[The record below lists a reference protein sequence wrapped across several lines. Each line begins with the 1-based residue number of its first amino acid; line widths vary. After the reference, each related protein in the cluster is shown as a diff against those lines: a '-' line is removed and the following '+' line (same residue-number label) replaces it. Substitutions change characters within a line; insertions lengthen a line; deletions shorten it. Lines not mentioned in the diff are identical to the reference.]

1 MQVSETMA
9 HSNGFIT
16 ASNGAYDDDDKPML
30 IIKKSIDSQANG
42 GLTALI
48 NKQLQGE
55 VRPRHGLD
63 NAFLCYLCLSFW
75 MWNDEKKENPLVEF
89 FEFSSLI
96 RIFPIFH
103 FLFILNLVRKAW
115 KLIFLL
121 IFIFHFFSPRAR
133 KIFLL

>member
-55 VRPRHGLD
+55 VRARHELD
-63 NAFLCYLCLSFW
+63 NAFLCYLCLSF
-75 MWNDEKKENPLVEF
+75 
-89 FEFSSLI
+89 
-96 RIFPIFH
+96 
-103 FLFILNLVRKAW
+103 
-115 KLIFLL
+115 
-121 IFIFHFFSPRAR
+121 
-133 KIFLL
+133 